1 MHAPHP
7 SAARRESPEMNKT
20 MLVAALL
27 AATLPAAQATA
38 QGGPT
43 PAQGA
48 PATQAAPAAGQP
60 APAAVQPAPA
70 AVQSTLA
77 GDAAKGRNKTQMCQG
92 CHGIDGWRTAYPEVY
107 MVPRLGSQHEAYL
120 LKALQEYKSGQRSHP
135 SMRAIAASLSDQD
148 MADLAAYYAQ
158 GATKTAGK

>member
-1 MHAPHP
+1 
-7 SAARRESPEMNKT
+7 MNKT

-27 AATLPAAQATA
+27 AALSAAQATA
-38 QGGPT
+38 QGAPA

-48 PATQAAPAAGQP
+48 AATQEAPAAAQAAPAAAQA
-60 APAAVQPAPA
+60 APAAAQNTP
-70 AVQSTLA
+70 A
-77 GDAAKGRNKTQMCQG
+77 GDPVKGRNKTQMCQG

-120 LKALQEYKSGQRSHP
+120 LKALQEYKAGQRSHP

-158 GATKTAGK
+158 GITKTAGQ

>member
-1 MHAPHP
+1 
-7 SAARRESPEMNKT
+7 MNKT

-38 QGGPT
+38 QGAPT

-48 PATQAAPAAGQP
+48 PAPQAAPASAQAAPAAAQS
-60 APAAVQPAPA
+60 APATAQATP
-70 AVQSTLA
+70 A
-77 GDAAKGRNKTQMCQG
+77 GDAAKGRNKTTMCQG

-107 MVPRLGSQHEAYL
+107 TVPRLGNQHEAYL

-158 GATKTAGK
+158 NGTKMAGK